1 MPPATSPEGPIRLS
15 ARADTFE
22 LAEAFVI
29 SRGAKTEARV
39 VVAELVDKEGNR
51 GRGESVPYARYGETV
66 EGTVASLERY
76 DGPFDRHALRDAMQP
91 GAARNALD
99 CALWDLE
106 ALQQGVS
113 VASLAGC
120 AAPLREVETCYTLSL
135 GTPEAMAAKAASV
148 PHLGI
153 LKLKLGG
160 TGDDE
165 RMLAVRAARADA
177 RLIADANEA
186 WTTDLLLPLMHAAA
200 QARVSLIEQPLPA
213 GNDAALAGLRR
224 IVPVCADESAHTTAD
239 LAALRDR
246 YDAINIK
253 LDKTGGLTEALDM
266 RAEARRLGFQIMVGS
281 MVSSSLAVAPALIL
295 AQDAEWVDLDGPL
308 LVAAD
313 RPHGLVIR
321 QGWISPPSPALWG

>member
-1 MPPATSPEGPIRLS
+1 MVHVSSPEGPVHLA
-15 ARADTFE
+15 ARAETFE

-29 SRGAKTEARV
+29 SRGAKTQAHV
-39 VVAELVDKEGNR
+39 VVAEVTDGAGNR
-51 GRGESVPYARYGETV
+51 GRGEAVPYARYGETV
-66 EGTVASLERY
+66 AAALATLRGYSGPLERN
-76 DGPFDRHALRDAMQP
+76 GLRSALPP

-106 ALQQGVS
+106 ALQQGIS

-120 AAPLREVETCYTLSL
+120 AAPLRDVETCYTLSL

-160 TGDDE
+160 AGDDD
-165 RMLAVRAARADA
+165 RMRAVRGARPDA

-186 WTTDLLLPLMHAAA
+186 WTAELLIPLMRAAA
-200 QARVSLIEQPLPA
+200 DAGVALIEQPLPA
-213 GNDAALAGLRR
+213 GDDHALAGMKRL
-224 IVPVCADESAHTTAD
+224 VPVCADESAHTAKD
-239 LAALRDR
+239 LAALRNR

-253 LDKTGGLTEALDM
+253 LDKSGGLTEALDM
-266 RAEARRLGFQIMVGS
+266 RAEARRLGFAIMVGS